1 MILISWPQ
9 AHLAVVGIEAYVFDG
24 RISIVEGGA
33 GARPHR
39 AMVAED
45 DYTRA
50 GCPYAGPRAEFE
62 YAARIFSS
70 G

>member
-1 MILISWPQ
+1 MILISWLQ
-9 AHLAVVGIEAYVFDG
+9 AHLANVGIGAYMFDG
-24 RISIVEGGA
+24 HTNVVEGGP
-33 GARPHR
+33 GAIHHR

-50 GCPYAGPRAEFE
+50 FCSYAGPRAEFE